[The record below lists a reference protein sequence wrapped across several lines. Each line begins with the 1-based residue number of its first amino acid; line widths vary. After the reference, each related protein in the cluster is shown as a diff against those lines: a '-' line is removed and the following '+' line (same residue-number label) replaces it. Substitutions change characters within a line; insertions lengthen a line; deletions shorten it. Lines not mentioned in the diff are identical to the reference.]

1 MSKKNIEELS
11 TELLTKK
18 KKLALFILGVLI
30 GVSII
35 VIITS
40 IWTDKYTLLLS
51 LAGLIAVSIPMTNG
65 LKKINIE
72 LSKRNNSGQSVSPE

>member
-18 KKLALFILGVLI
+18 KKFASFILGVLI

-35 VIITS
+35 LIIMTV
-40 IWTDKYTLLLS
+40 WTGKYNLLLS
-51 LAGLIAVSIPMTNG
+51 LGGLIAVSIPMIIG
-65 LKKINIE
+65 LKKVNTE
-72 LSKRNNSGQSVSPE
+72 LNKRDDSG